1 MCGAERVKL
10 ISEFSRVGDEYAKIS
25 GVKPSECL
33 ALENSPP
40 ILYLN
45 VHSGKSFFFFKKKKA
60 YNYCRFMLD

>member
-1 MCGAERVKL
+1 MCGAGRVKL

-25 GVKPSECL
+25 EVKPSGCL

-45 VHSGKSFFFFKKKKA
+45 VHSGKSLIFFF
-60 YNYCRFMLD
+60 